1 MSTQRSSENIMAG
14 IFVVA
19 TLAVTLAIVFTLGGI
34 QNLFASRHEYVV
46 RYDLTEGA
54 KGLEQ
59 GSAVTLG
66 GRSIGLVE
74 KIVFTSDNGVP
85 TYVDV
90 TIAVDREVQFYNDT
104 IGFLERPL
112 LGSGATINF
121 AAVRFDESASMLDTG
136 AIIQG
141 ELAAPDFLAQ
151 AGYGQEQATQVQNI
165 LARADDLS
173 DRVNTMVADFT
184 DRSEVWFDRVDSI
197 TAEVEDASKGVNTGV
212 DEARD
217 LLARFDQVVAENQ
230 PVIAE
235 AITNFE
241 NAGDQLNSI
250 LTTFEDETLIVIN
263 DMFEQGREGVA
274 DARESIERVDALL
287 VEQTP
292 EIRKTLAN
300 ARLASDQLRLTL
312 GEVRRTPWRLLH
324 RPDKKEL
331 DFELLYDATRAYAS
345 AVSDLRAASEALS
358 VIDETGKATTADGQ
372 PVADLIRQ
380 LTEKFDQ
387 YNEAEEKFVQLL
399 SQSSP

>member
-1 MSTQRSSENIMAG
+1 MSTHRSPENIKAG
-14 IFVVA
+14 LFVIG
-19 TLAVTLAIVFTLGGI
+19 TLAVALSIIFTLGGVED
-34 QNLFASRHEYVV
+34 LFKSRHSYVV
-46 RYDLTEGA
+46 RYSITDGA
-54 KGLEQ
+54 KGLEP

-66 GRSIGLVE
+66 GRSIGLVQ
-74 KIVFTSDNGVP
+74 KVDFSSDNGVP
-85 TYVDV
+85 TFVDV
-90 TIAVDREVQFYNDT
+90 TISVDSHVQFYSDT
-104 IGFLERPL
+104 VGFLERPL

-121 AAVRFDESASMLDTG
+121 AAVRFDHNATQLPSGE
-136 AIIQG
+136 IIQG
-141 ELAAPDFLAQ
+141 ALAAPDFLAQ
-151 AGYGQEQATQVQNI
+151 AGYGQEQVTQVQNV

-173 DRVNTMVADFT
+173 ERIDLMVEDFT
-184 DRSEVWFDRVDSI
+184 GRSQLWFDRVDSI
-197 TAEVEDASKGVNTGV
+197 TSEVEQASIEVNEGV

-241 NAGDQLNSI
+241 NAGDQLSSI
-250 LTTFEDETLIVIN
+250 LTTFEDETLVVIN
-263 DMFEQGREGVA
+263 DMFEQGRDGVA
-274 DARESIERVDALL
+274 DARGSLDRIDSLL

-292 EIRKTLAN
+292 EVRKTLAN

-358 VIDETGKATTADGQ
+358 TIDESGKAATADGQ
-372 PVADLIRQ
+372 PVAELIQQ
-380 LTEKFDQ
+380 LAEKFDK
-387 YNEAEEKFVQLL
+387 YNEAEQKFVQLL